1 VDIRQKNI
9 CRIPKIQSTEVK
21 KVNKLKSPIEDYA
34 SIPFD
39 MEKKAIISGEGG
51 RDLGGKVYGGW
62 GRDLVWY
69 CVRKKDSSPGG
80 QQKWWKQAASESMR
94 LGGPSRIHQRPEKW
108 RDSQDSKGGTLD
120 ERPGTRE
127 REFIE
132 PTSSWKTGHQMG
144 EGISIPQSKL
154 SPIIVPVWKNCKDG
168 NGEEPEEGR
177 VQQQAQSGN
186 QLDAPI
192 ELGLTLLLRLWSIHK
207 MGPSMTELQETEQ
220 VAEIMGCG

>member
-1 VDIRQKNI
+1 MVETGSLRKY
-9 CRIPKIQSTEVK
+9 EVRGTLQ
-21 KVNKLKSPIEDYA
+21 NPPET
-34 SIPFD
+34 F
-39 MEKKAIISGEGG
+39 EG
-51 RDLGGKVYGGW
+51 
-62 GRDLVWY
+62 
-69 CVRKKDSSPGG
+69 
-80 QQKWWKQAASESMR
+80 
-94 LGGPSRIHQRPEKW
+94 

-120 ERPGTRE
+120 ERPDTRK

-220 VAEIMGCG
+220 VAEIMGCGWLYPTNGQKLLTPLVELEKG